1 MVEKKHTADD
11 LKEMQSRS
19 FGDKVQTSTAKI
31 IEAMIRYDKA
41 MYVSFSGGKDSTVL
55 ADLVAKVCRMF
66 DCKLTLW
73 FSDTGLEFPELRE
86 HVKNYGEY
94 LKRKYDIV
102 VDTIIDYPK
111 DKNGK
116 RITFRD
122 VILNEGYPVISK
134 TVSRQIHDVKTIGDG
149 CWAAR
154 CFDGRETGQYRMTK
168 WKFLLEAPFKISNKC
183 CNIMKKNPAH
193 QFNKKSGLIPFIGT
207 MASESMQ
214 RKNSWLKSGCNAFND
229 KVPSSRPISFWTE
242 QDVLKYIVRYELPYP
257 SVYGEIL
264 KDENGKYYTTG
275 YNRTGCMFCAYGCHL
290 EREPNRFQ
298 RLKITHPKV
307 WEFCMAS
314 VEDGGLG
321 MRAVLKYIGV
331 KCE

>member
-1 MVEKKHTADD
+1 MVEKKHTAED

-19 FGDKVQTSTAKI
+19 FGDKVQTSIAKI
-31 IEAMIRYDKA
+31 IEAMNRYDKA

-55 ADLVAKVCRMF
+55 ADLVAKVCKMLG
-66 DCKLTLW
+66 CKLTLW
-73 FSDTGLEFPELRE
+73 FSDTGLEFPELRV
-86 HVKNYGEY
+86 HVKTYGEY
-94 LKRKYDIV
+94 LKRKYDIE

-183 CNIMKKNPAH
+183 CDIMKKNPAH

-214 RKNSWLKSGCNAFND
+214 RKNNWFKSGCNAFND
-229 KVPSSRPISFWTE
+229 KAPSSRPISFWTE
-242 QDVLKYIVRYELPYP
+242 QDVLEYIVRYDLPYP
-257 SVYGEIL
+257 SVYGKIL

-275 YNRTGCMFCAYGCHL
+275 YARTGCMFCAYGCHL
-290 EREPNRFQ
+290 ENKPNRFQ
-298 RLKITHPKV
+298 RLKITHPNV
-307 WEFCMAS
+307 WEFCMKS
-314 VEDGGLG
+314 VEEGGLG
-321 MRAVLKYIGV
+321 MRTVLDYIGV

>member
-1 MVEKKHTADD
+1 MVEKKHTAED

-19 FGDKVQTSTAKI
+19 FGDKVQTSIAKI
-31 IEAMIRYDKA
+31 IEAMNLYEGA

-55 ADLVAKVCRMF
+55 ADLVAKVCKTL

-94 LKRKYDIV
+94 LKQKYDIDV
-102 VDTIIDYPK
+102 ETVIDCPK
-111 DKNGK
+111 DKNGE

-134 TVSRQIHDVKTIGDG
+134 TVSRQIHDVKTIGNN

-168 WKFLLEAPFKISNKC
+168 WKFLLDAPFKISNKC
-183 CNIMKKNPAH
+183 CNIMKKKPAH

-207 MASESMQ
+207 MASESIQ

-229 KVPSSRPISFWTE
+229 KTPSSRPISFWTD
-242 QDVLKYIVRYELPYP
+242 QDVLKYIVRYKLPYP

-264 KDENGKYYTTG
+264 KNKNGKYYTTG
-275 YNRTGCMFCAYGCHL
+275 YDRTGCMFCAYGSHL
-290 EREPNRFQ
+290 EKEPNRFQ

-307 WEFCMAS
+307 WEFCMKPIK
-314 VEDGGLG
+314 EGGLG
-321 MRAVLKYIGV
+321 MRFVLEYIGV
-331 KCE
+331 KYE